1 MFRDAAAAVRELLH
15 PRRDP
20 AVHQLQVSPDQ
31 SEHGIL
37 SRDPVLTSDW
47 LQLPRPRQP
56 LHPRPRRSLLL
67 ALHKLLHP
75 VVHQEGRS
83 PQEGKGTV
91 AMYLVK
97 LSINKSFSNLDVNCQ
112 LPFLL
117 LLLPLQLLGA
127 GHEGLLTIDYLA
139 NAK

>member
-1 MFRDAAAAVRELLH
+1 M
-15 PRRDP
+15 
-20 AVHQLQVSPDQ
+20 SPDQ
-31 SEHGIL
+31 SEHGIW

-47 LQLPRPRQP
+47 PQLPRPRQP

-91 AMYLVK
+91 ALYLVK

-127 GHEGLLTIDYLA
+127 GHEGLLTI
-139 NAK
+139 N

>member
-1 MFRDAAAAVRELLH
+1 MFRLEILNFHINVENVHQSFRDAAAAVREFLH

-31 SEHGIL
+31 SEHGIW

-56 LHPRPRRSLLL
+56 LHPRPRRPLLL

-83 PQEGKGTV
+83 PQEVKGTV
-91 AMYLVK
+91 ALYLVK
-97 LSINKSFSNLDVNCQ
+97 LSINKSISNLDVN
-112 LPFLL
+112 FLFSSPCRL
-117 LLLPLQLLGA
+117 
-127 GHEGLLTIDYLA
+127 IS
-139 NAK
+139 